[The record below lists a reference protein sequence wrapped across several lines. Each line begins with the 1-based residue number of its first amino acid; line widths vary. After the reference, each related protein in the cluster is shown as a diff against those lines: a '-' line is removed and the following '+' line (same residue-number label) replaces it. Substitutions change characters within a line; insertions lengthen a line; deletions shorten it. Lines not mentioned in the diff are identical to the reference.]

1 MEGEE
6 QENLAGSQG
15 LTHALFERL
24 IFGSVSKEILFL
36 DFLPS
41 RFCCPRVS
49 GFVVLFA
56 DS

>member
-6 QENLAGSQG
+6 QENLAGSQV
-15 LTHALFERL
+15 LTHTLFKRL
-24 IFGSVSKEILFL
+24 IFGSVSEEILFL

-41 RFCCPRVS
+41 RFCCPGVS
-49 GFVVLFA
+49 GFVVLFV